1 MSLSSI
7 VTKPFTMY
15 LKLKFRP
22 PDSGFSVLLSSV
34 IFLCLVNNVR
44 TDTVFK
50 ETRVSNKR
58 ILSLSDSPYYIEND
72 VLVEE
77 DGELVIQPGVT
88 LKFAPGAGITVRGV
102 LTADGLPDNKIVF
115 TTAGDTFRQENRTIR
130 LVDGPT
136 VHQGIIQVTMMIYII
151 MSVSS

>member
-1 MSLSSI
+1 
-7 VTKPFTMY
+7 MY

-22 PDSGFSVLLSSV
+22 PDSGVSVLLSSV
-34 IFLCLVNNVR
+34 IFLSCLVNNIR
-44 TDTVFK
+44 TDTLFK

-115 TTAGDTFRQENRTIR
+115 TTAGETYRQENRTIR

-136 VHQGIIQVTMMIYII
+136 VQQGIIQVMIMKNIYI
-151 MSVSS
+151 MKTNVQFTSQ